1 MKVLIN
7 SLLMSVLLTGI
18 FALVGD
24 GYAMY
29 WVGVE
34 LKFKNKKQ
42 RVLLKSLPILLIVIF
57 TILFMR
63 CS

>member
-18 FALVGD
+18 FVLVGD

-29 WVGVE
+29 WDSVE

>member
-18 FALVGD
+18 FVLVGD

-29 WVGVE
+29 WASVE

-63 CS
+63 YS